1 MKKLL
6 LLLGLFGYLAAQ
18 QPTKAIFI
26 EPKKGFYDTIE
37 MKAKNYQES
46 LKPKKKQSIMKV
58 DLSNIKLPK
67 SKEDFKYVWH
77 QPTINQGITGT
88 CWSFSTTSYMESEI
102 YRLTNKKVKLS
113 QMYTVYWEYIEKVTD
128 FVRTRGKTYIG
139 EGSEADALIRVWK
152 KYGVVPFDVYTGL
165 LDNQEVYDHS
175 KMFDEIQKFLQ
186 SVKNNGLW
194 NEEFVVHSVKNI
206 LNTYM
211 KEPPKEFTYDGKKWT
226 PQEFLNSYLKINLD
240 DYISII
246 SLNKYPLYEKIVYEV
261 PDNWWFGADYHNV
274 TLNDFMEILNNAITN
289 GYSLA
294 IGGDVSEPGIDSWNK
309 VAVIPEF
316 DIQSDKINDDA
327 RMFRFN
333 NETTTDDHGMHL
345 VGYTDID
352 GKRWYLIK
360 DSGAGSRNT
369 GDKGYYFFN
378 EDYIKLKIVDY
389 LVHKNAIPEK
399 IKSKLKIK

>member
-18 QPTKAIFI
+18 QPSKAIFI

-128 FVRTRGKTYIG
+128 FVKTRGKTYIG

-175 KMFDEIQKFLQ
+175 KMFSEITKFLQ
-186 SVKNNGLW
+186 SVKDNGLW
-194 NEEFVVHSVKNI
+194 NEDFVVQSVKNI

-211 KEPPKEFTYDGKKWT
+211 KEPPKEFIFDGKKWA
-226 PQEFLNSYLKINLD
+226 PRDFLNSYLKLNLD
-240 DYISII
+240 DYVSII

-261 PDNWWFGADYHNV
+261 PDNWWFGADYYNV
-274 TLNDFMEILNNAITN
+274 TLNEFMEILNNAISN
-289 GYSLA
+289 GYSMA

-309 VAVIPEF
+309 VAIVPEF
-316 DIQSDKINDDA
+316 DIPSDKINDDA
-327 RMFRFN
+327 RMFRFY

-378 EDYIKLKIVDY
+378 EDYIKLKIVDF

-399 IKSKLKIK
+399 IKSKLNIK